1 MLKEPLDPK
10 IWTEQVLTAETQDE
24 GALRAL
30 ADKLGLTVYVSN
42 SEYSL
47 NKGQLRA
54 STIYEGAPSIQ
65 GVDVILLGPIP
76 AEDKQAKLKEEQSK
90 LKARIDEIEKELNG
104 C

>member
-10 IWTEQVLTAETQDE
+10 IWIEQVLIAETQDE
-24 GALRAL
+24 EAFRTL

-54 STIYEGAPSIQ
+54 STIYEGTPSIQ
-65 GVDVILLGPIP
+65 GLDVILRGPIP
-76 AEDKQAKLKEEQSK
+76 AEDKEEQRQ
-90 LKARIDEIEKELNG
+90 LKARLDEIERS
-104 C
+104 